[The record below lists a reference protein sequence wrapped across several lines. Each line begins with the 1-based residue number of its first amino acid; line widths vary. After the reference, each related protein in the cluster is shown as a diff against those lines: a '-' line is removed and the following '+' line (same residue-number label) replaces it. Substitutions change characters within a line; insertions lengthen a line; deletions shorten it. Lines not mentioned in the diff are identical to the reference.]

1 MTTNEVGLDQVLDD
15 TDVLTNENEVEEA
28 KAEEIVEAK
37 EDKDD
42 LDFGSLSSVPGVVV
56 GKSGT
61 TVSRFPVDK
70 ARFTVSARSRI
81 SLISN
86 KVIIIKTVYDEEIST
101 NILVTDDLQLKGSPK
116 VRVRYLY
123 PCLIYETDRKG
134 VIQSNHITNA
144 VLVLGYR
151 EYSDLVTI
159 EEVQNTPLNNIDIVV
174 TCNDE
179 KYQSKTFTVAGAA
192 TWKKSAKIK
201 QQVIDFW
208 KRHIKDIVLPVATA
222 MTQQEYDE
230 KKGIAQ
236 RVESA
241 PDTISSEEDLSSY
254 FSD

>member
-15 TDVLTNENEVEEA
+15 TDVLTNENEAEEV
-28 KAEEIVEAK
+28 KEEIVEAK

-86 KVIIIKTVYDEEIST
+86 KVIIIKTVYDDEIST

-144 VLVLGYR
+144 VLVL
-151 EYSDLVTI
+151 SLI
-159 EEVQNTPLNNIDIVV
+159 
-174 TCNDE
+174 
-179 KYQSKTFTVAGAA
+179 
-192 TWKKSAKIK
+192 
-201 QQVIDFW
+201 
-208 KRHIKDIVLPVATA
+208 HI
-222 MTQQEYDE
+222 
-230 KKGIAQ
+230 
-236 RVESA
+236 
-241 PDTISSEEDLSSY
+241 
-254 FSD
+254 